1 MLQTTETSREV
12 LRNLNKLV
20 TEQSGQ
26 LERDLSWVCSTK
38 LDLTT
43 LQSVINSVYS
53 LQDTLGQLV
62 IFLDQIYE
70 AVSAGVLP
78 DDTISDV
85 PVEDTLPGP
94 FPKDVEPNPPEEG
107 TFNPEDD
114 DDIIIPDNEK
124 EKESED
130 DDDMI
135 IFDDEEDEEED
146 ENEIDFVEDEE
157 QDFIE
162 DDEEEA

>member
-20 TEQSGQ
+20 IEQSEQ
-26 LERDLSWVCSTK
+26 LERNLSWVCSTK

-43 LQSVINSVYS
+43 LQSAINSVYS

-62 IFLDQIYE
+62 ISLDQIYE
-70 AVSAGVLP
+70 AVSAGVLS
-78 DDTISDV
+78 DDITSDV

-114 DDIIIPDNEK
+114 DNIIIPDNEK

-130 DDDMI
+130 DDMI
-135 IFDDEEDEEED
+135 IFDDEEEKEED
-146 ENEIDFVEDEE
+146 ENEIEFEEDEE
-157 QDFIE
+157 QDFIGE
-162 DDEEEA
+162 DEEEA